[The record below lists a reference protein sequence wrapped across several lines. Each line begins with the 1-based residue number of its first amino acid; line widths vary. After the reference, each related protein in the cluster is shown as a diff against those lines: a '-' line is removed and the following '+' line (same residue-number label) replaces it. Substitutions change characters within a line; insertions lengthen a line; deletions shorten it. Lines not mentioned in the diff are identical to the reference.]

1 MTFKQLM
8 YSYKCPF
15 LNLHHVFVKSLFYKG
30 LSTERILSKLLS
42 WDLNAAIKIPGRI
55 CAESKDSVKEIM
67 TFRVG
72 GTGGICPSPKF
83 WHISSPYSNRGA
95 DYYLYQIAI
104 CPLPPDF

>member
-1 MTFKQLM
+1 MLMTFKQLI
-8 YSYKCPF
+8 YSYKFPF
-15 LNLHHVFVKSLFYKG
+15 LNLAMYLSSLCKFYKG

-67 TFRVG
+67 TFRAG

-83 WHISSPYSNRGA
+83 WHIS
-95 DYYLYQIAI
+95 
-104 CPLPPDF
+104 